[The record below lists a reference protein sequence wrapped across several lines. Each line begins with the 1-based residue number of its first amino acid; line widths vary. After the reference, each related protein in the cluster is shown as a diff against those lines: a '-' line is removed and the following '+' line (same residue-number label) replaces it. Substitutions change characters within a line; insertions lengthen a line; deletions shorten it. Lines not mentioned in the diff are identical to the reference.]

1 MPEPLRS
8 RSLAAVKRSGAA
20 VAIAMLVMNLALYVY
35 TVIAARLLGPQA
47 YGALA
52 ALMAVL
58 LVVSVLQLGVQATA
72 ARRIA
77 ADPGHVAQIERETLG
92 LTYRAA
98 AVVGLVLLLLTP
110 LIDRILRLD
119 SLVTASVVALTAV
132 PITILGGQIG
142 VLQGERRWWP
152 VSVLY
157 LASGVPRLVL
167 GTALILWR
175 PTELAAIVGV
185 LLGALVPVVL
195 GALILR
201 RTREPG
207 LVSDTHATGP
217 IVREIVSNSQT
228 LLAFLSLSCC
238 DVILARNILDEHDAG
253 LYAGGLILTKAML
266 FLPQFVVVVA
276 FPAMATAHERR
287 TALFRSLTLVAGL
300 GAVGVLVCALVPQL
314 ALIFVGGDDY
324 AELDDRLW
332 MFAVLGTVLSLIQLL
347 VYAVLARQGTRSV
360 YFVWGALVVLVVV
373 GLQLSSLEALLL
385 TVLAVDSALF
395 LTLLVISL
403 RRLQEPLVVQVP
415 LAEPT
420 V

>member
-1 MPEPLRS
+1 
-8 RSLAAVKRSGAA
+8 
-20 VAIAMLVMNLALYVY
+20 MLVMNVALYVY

-167 GTALILWR
+167 GTVLILWR

-185 LLGALVPVVL
+185 LLGAVVPVVL
-195 GALILR
+195 GAVILR

-287 TALFRSLTLVAGL
+287 RALFRSLTLVAGL

-373 GLQLSSLEALLL
+373 GLQLSSLDALLL

-395 LTLLVISL
+395 VTLLVISL